1 MRLSAILGE
10 VFLSFD
16 LLFFMMTQMAYSLKE
31 NIESYQNTSNN
42 PYLNRN
48 DTEIKTVNCLY
59 IRELYFN
66 YQMWQVLFSTYKQD
80 RVVSCLGLV
89 IRLTYHEFY

>member
-1 MRLSAILGE
+1 
-10 VFLSFD
+10 
-16 LLFFMMTQMAYSLKE
+16 MAYSLKE

-66 YQMWQVLFSTYKQD
+66 Y
-80 RVVSCLGLV
+80 
-89 IRLTYHEFY
+89 